1 MGKFRNKQTRCT
13 NDCRMIRYH
22 ELKIGDY
29 LLVDFEGQRSEGEVI
44 GLNEPDKMACVQ
56 TSVQDFWYTM
66 DQLYPIPLDDNQLM
80 LMGFEKEVSEAGI
93 KYKRGP
99 FRILL
104 ASPGDF
110 SHFEMWYREDRRH
123 ITHPLYVHELQ
134 NHYRQMTKV
143 ELVRP
148 QGIQA
153 S

>member
-1 MGKFRNKQTRCT
+1 
-13 NDCRMIRYH
+13 MIRFH
-22 ELKIGDY
+22 ELKVGDY
-29 LLVDFEGQRSEGEVI
+29 VLAEFEGQRSEGEVI
-44 GLNEPDKMACVQ
+44 GLNEGDKMACIQ
-56 TSVQDFWYTM
+56 TSVQDFWFTP
-66 DQLYPIPLDDNQLM
+66 DQLYPILLNDSQLM
-80 LMGFEKEVSEAGI
+80 QLGFEKEVYENGI

-104 ASPGDF
+104 SEPGNF

-123 ITHPLYVHELQ
+123 ITQSMYVHELQ

>member
-1 MGKFRNKQTRCT
+1 
-13 NDCRMIRYH
+13 
-22 ELKIGDY
+22 
-29 LLVDFEGQRSEGEVI
+29 
-44 GLNEPDKMACVQ
+44 MACVQ

-80 LMGFEKEVSEAGI
+80 LMGFEKEVYEAGI

>member
-1 MGKFRNKQTRCT
+1 
-13 NDCRMIRYH
+13 MIRFH
-22 ELKIGDY
+22 ELKVGDY
-29 LLVDFEGQRSEGEVI
+29 VLADFEGQRSEGEVI
-44 GLNEPDKMACVQ
+44 ELDVVDKMASVQ
-56 TSVQDFWYTM
+56 TNVQEFWYTP

-80 LMGFEKEVSEAGI
+80 QLGFEKEVLENGV

-104 ASPGDF
+104 SAPNDF

-123 ITHPLYVHELQ
+123 ITQPLYVHELQ

-148 QGIQA
+148 HGIQA

>member
-1 MGKFRNKQTRCT
+1 
-13 NDCRMIRYH
+13 MIRFH
-22 ELKIGDY
+22 ELKVGDY
-29 LLVDFEGQRSEGEVI
+29 VLAEYEGQRREGEVI
-44 GLNEPDKMACVQ
+44 ELNVADKEVCVQ
-56 TSVQDFWYTM
+56 TSVQDFWYTS
-66 DQLYPIPLDDNQLM
+66 DQVFPIALDDNQLM
-80 LMGFEKEVSEAGI
+80 QMGFEKEVFEAGI

-99 FRILL
+99 FRLLL
-104 ASPGDF
+104 AQPGDF

-123 ITHPLYVHELQ
+123 IVQPLYVHELQ

>member
-1 MGKFRNKQTRCT
+1 MIKF
-13 NDCRMIRYH
+13 H
-22 ELKIGDY
+22 ECKVGDY
-29 LLVDFEGQRSEGEVI
+29 VMVDFEGQRSEGEVI
-44 GLNEPDKMACVQ
+44 GLNEGDRMVSVQ
-56 TSVQDFWYTM
+56 TSVQDFWYSP
-66 DQLYPIPLDDNQLM
+66 DQLFPISLDDNQLM
-80 LMGFEKEVSEAGI
+80 MFGFEKEPFANGV

-99 FRILL
+99 FRMVL
-104 ASPGDF
+104 AEPGNF

-123 ITHPLYVHELQ
+123 ITHPIYVHELQ

>member
-1 MGKFRNKQTRCT
+1 MIKF
-13 NDCRMIRYH
+13 H
-22 ELKIGDY
+22 ELKVGDY
-29 LLVDFEGQRSEGEVI
+29 VLVDFEGQRSEGEVI
-44 GLNEPDKMACVQ
+44 ELNEGDKMACVQ
-56 TSVQDFWYTM
+56 TSVQDFWYTP
-66 DQLYPIPLDDNQLM
+66 DQLFPILLDDSQLM
-80 LMGFEKEVSEAGI
+80 LFGFEKEMYETGV

-104 ASPGDF
+104 SELGNF
-110 SHFEMWYREDRRH
+110 SRFEMWYREDRRH
-123 ITHPLYVHELQ
+123 IAQPIYVHELQ

>member
-1 MGKFRNKQTRCT
+1 
-13 NDCRMIRYH
+13 MIRFH
-22 ELKIGDY
+22 ELKVGDY
-29 LLVDFEGQRSEGEVI
+29 LLADFEGQRSEGEVI
-44 GLNEPDKMACVQ
+44 ELNGADKMARVE
-56 TSVQDFWYTM
+56 TNVQDFWYTP
-66 DQLYPIPLDDNQLM
+66 DQLYPITLDDNQLM
-80 LMGFEKEVSEAGI
+80 QFGFEKEVNGSGV

-104 ASPGDF
+104 ATPNDL

-123 ITHPLYVHELQ
+123 ITQPLYVHELQ

-148 QGIQA
+148 HGIQA